1 MKNLFFGVIA
11 TVMFSFSGFAA
22 TNIEKDKT
30 KPATTVAVTVTKT
43 EASKKLQEESCTV
56 CITISIAGSGGSQ
69 CATAATC
76 SRARTLVAS

>member
-1 MKNLFFGVIA
+1 MKKLFFGVIA

-22 TNIEKDKT
+22 TNIEKDKA
-30 KPATTVAVTVTKT
+30 KPSTNVTVTAKKAT
-43 EASKKLQEESCTV
+43 KKLVEESCTV